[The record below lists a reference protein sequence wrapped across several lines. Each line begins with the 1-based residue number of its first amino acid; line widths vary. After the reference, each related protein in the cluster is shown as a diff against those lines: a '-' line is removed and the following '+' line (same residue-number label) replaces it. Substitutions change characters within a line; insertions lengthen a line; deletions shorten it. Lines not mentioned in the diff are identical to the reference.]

1 VTRSV
6 LTDTAPAACWQDAF
20 PVGNGRH
27 GALVAVAPG
36 GGSVIVTHHHLA
48 WPDAPA
54 PPGPPDLAGRL
65 GRVRDL
71 LLAGESWRA
80 AELFTGDWPRHHPRP
95 FHPAFAVRLEDE
107 PGPAPHLPAGDAV
120 PASYRRALHY
130 RTGIAVTRWPGRR
143 HACYVSRVRDLVVQH
158 ASVGGAGGT
167 GGALLDISVSVNSR
181 LPGAPEGLRVSTRA
195 LARAPGDALLVTT
208 VRYPRPGAGGYVG
221 ITRVVAGPGG
231 HVIVSDG
238 VRVAGCRELTVTT
251 RVEAFSDTAG
261 LAVARGRGLSAVT
274 AAPARD
280 PRLLAAEHARAH
292 AAAFGDVRLD
302 LGVPAA
308 ERALST
314 GDLLARQARQP
325 GRPLPALLEK
335 LFDSGRYLLLSASGL
350 LPPRLTGLWQ
360 GDWHP
365 AWSAA
370 ITSDA
375 NLGLQL
381 AGAVTADVPAA
392 VMAVADHVRDMLA
405 DWQQNARQIFGTRGI
420 VAPAHSD
427 GRSGWCT
434 HFEPAYPLQM
444 WTAAADWLLVPLT
457 DAAAAWDDREFLRDR
472 AWPALRELA
481 TFYEDFLTPVDGY
494 GHVVFAPSYSPENQP
509 DGWSPAAVNAT
520 MDIAAARHALT
531 AAADAAGLADPA
543 STAGPASAAG
553 PGHEAARRW
562 RDLADRLPPYRVSP
576 DGALAEWAWPPAES
590 GLPPLPGNDEHRHA
604 SHLYPVWPLHEI
616 TAAGTPA
623 LAAAALRALRA
634 RGAQDDSA
642 HGYLHR
648 ALAAARLRDAE
659 LAGRLV
665 AAICGRDFFF
675 RSLMSSH
682 YPGRSVYN
690 ADAACAFPGVLA
702 EMLADSAPGAIPRI
716 DLLPSVPDF
725 LPAGRARGLRTLAGV
740 LVADLR
746 WDLGTGRAEAVLL
759 SSRGH
764 QADVGFWRVPP
775 RRVTLRPGEPVRLRA
790 DGS

>member
-1 VTRSV
+1 MTRSV
-6 LTDTAPAACWQDAF
+6 LTDTAPAGCWQDAF

-27 GALVAVAPG
+27 GGLVAVAPG
-36 GGSVIVTHHHLA
+36 AGSVIVTHHHLA
-48 WPDAPA
+48 WPDSPA

-71 LLAGESWRA
+71 LLAGESWQA
-80 AELFTGDWPRHHPRP
+80 VELFTGDWPRYHPRP
-95 FHPAFAVRLEDE
+95 FHPAFAVRLADTARLQDE
-107 PGPAPHLPAGDAV
+107 PGPALAG
-120 PASYRRALHY
+120 YRRALHY

-158 ASVGGAGGT
+158 VSVARPGGA
-167 GGALLDISVSVNSR
+167 ALDIGVGVDPW
-181 LPGAPEGLRVSTRA
+181 LPGAPAGLRAGTRV
-195 LARAPGDALLVTT
+195 LRRAHGDTVLMTT
-208 VRYPRPGAGGYVG
+208 VRYPRPGEAGYLG

-231 HVIVSDG
+231 RLTVGDG
-238 VRVAGCRELTVTT
+238 VRVAGCRELTVLS
-251 RVEAFSDTAG
+251 RVEAFGDAAG
-261 LAVARGRGLSAVT
+261 LAAARRRGLSAVT
-274 AAPARD
+274 AVPAHD
-280 PRLLAAEHARAH
+280 PRLLVAEHARAH

-308 ERALST
+308 ERARSV

-325 GRPLPALLEK
+325 GLPLPSLLEK

-350 LPPRLTGLWQ
+350 LPPRLVGLWQ
-360 GDWHP
+360 GDWDS
-365 AWSAA
+365 AWSGA

-392 VMAVADHVRDMLA
+392 VTAVADHVRDMLA
-405 DWQQNARQIFGTRGI
+405 DWRQNARQIFGARGI

-434 HFEPAYPLQM
+434 HFEPAYPLHM
-444 WTAAADWLLVPLT
+444 WTAAADWMLVSLV
-457 DAAAAWDDREFLRDR
+457 DAAAAWNDQDFLRTR

-481 TFYEDFLTPVDGY
+481 TFYEDFLTPVEDGY
-494 GHVVFAPSYSPENQP
+494 GHVAFAPSYSPENQP

-531 AAADAAGLADPA
+531 AAADAADSAGADPLHA
-543 STAGPASAAG
+543 K
-553 PGHEAARRW
+553 RW

-576 DGALAEWAWPPAES
+576 DGALAEWAWPPGES
-590 GLPPLPGNDEHRHA
+590 GLAPLPGNDAHRHA

-616 TAAGTPA
+616 TAAGTPE
-623 LAAAALRALRA
+623 LAAAALRALRL
-634 RGAQDDSA
+634 REAQDDSA

-648 ALAAARLRDAE
+648 ALAAARLRDANM
-659 LAGRLV
+659 AGRLV

-682 YPGRSVYN
+682 YPERRVYN
-690 ADAACAFPGVLA
+690 ADAACALPGVLA
-702 EMLADSAPGAIPRI
+702 EMLADSVPGPRPRI
-716 DLLPSVPDF
+716 DLLPSVPEF
-725 LPAGRARGLRTLAGV
+725 LPAGRARGIRTVAGI

-746 WDLGTGRAEAVLL
+746 WDLRTGRAEAVLL
-759 SSRGH
+759 SSREH
-764 QADVGFWRVPP
+764 RCDVGFWRAPP
-775 RRVTLRPGEPVRLRA
+775 RRVILRPGERVRLRA
-790 DGS
+790 GGS